1 VAGYEASQWYGMAA
15 PKKTPVEVVDKLNR
29 EINAALSDPM
39 MRAKFADIGGEPLA
53 GSHPQRLRWSARRA
67 APKQRRKLA

>member
-1 VAGYEASQWYGMAA
+1 MAA

-39 MRAKFADIGGEPLA
+39 MRAKFADIGGEA
-53 GSHPQRLRWSARRA
+53 YEE
-67 APKQRRKLA
+67 